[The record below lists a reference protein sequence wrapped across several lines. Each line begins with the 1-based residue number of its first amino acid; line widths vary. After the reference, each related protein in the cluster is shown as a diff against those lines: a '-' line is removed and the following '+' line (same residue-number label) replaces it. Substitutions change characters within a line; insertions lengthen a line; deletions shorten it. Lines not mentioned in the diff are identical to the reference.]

1 MKLSSGTHFLWRGDP
16 VVKSVAAVLLL
27 IFQLY
32 LLVSDID
39 GGQPWGEA
47 LVLLVIG
54 ALTLVVLVYWLLQ
67 GKRGA
72 LLAVIFTAFLLNGT
86 QFAQTVDPS
95 DLDSVRGA
103 FLFGAVAAGVAF
115 LAVWLLSR
123 LVDTIRERRRAR
135 S

>member
-1 MKLSSGTHFLWRGDP
+1 M
-16 VVKSVAAVLLL
+16 
-27 IFQLY
+27 
-32 LLVSDID
+32 
-39 GGQPWGEA
+39 
-47 LVLLVIG
+47 VLLVIG

-103 FLFGAVAAGVAF
+103 FLFGAVAAGVAVAVPDGNAAFEVF
-115 LAVWLLSR
+115 LMALDINLLVSKLPQPISFKPR
-123 LVDTIRERRRAR
+123 F
-135 S
+135 

>member
-1 MKLSSGTHFLWRGDP
+1 MGES
-16 VVKSVAAVLLL
+16 LLL
-27 IFQLY
+27 
-32 LLVSDID
+32 
-39 GGQPWGEA
+39 
-47 LVLLVIG
+47 VLG

-72 LLAVIFTAFLLNGT
+72 LLAVIFTVFLLSGT
-86 QFAQTVDPS
+86 RFAQMVDPS
-95 DLDSVRGA
+95 NLDSVRGA

-123 LVDTIRERRRAR
+123 FVDTIRERRRAR